1 MNFFRPSRTI
11 PTTTWTA
18 TSRWEL
24 TIPRFFILVGGLFL
38 FGLGEAFFIQS
49 NLGNSPWAVFA
60 GGLSNITGYSIE
72 WCTFAI
78 SLCVVLLWIPLKEKF
93 GIGPIANTIV
103 VAWAMGVCRSF
114 IPLNA
119 PSVGSNEVTSY
130 VTGAVFLLLGIM
142 SIGLGSALYIT
153 CGLGAGP
160 RQGLMA
166 ALHRIT
172 GQPVSRI
179 TTALEVIVCV
189 IGIALGGKY
198 GVGTILFAVLV
209 GQSVAIWFGV
219 VGRLGAIKDTKDH
232 TDDEPASA
240 IDG

>member
-1 MNFFRPSRTI
+1 
-11 PTTTWTA
+11 
-18 TSRWEL
+18 
-24 TIPRFFILVGGLFL
+24 
-38 FGLGEAFFIQS
+38 
-49 NLGNSPWAVFA
+49 
-60 GGLSNITGYSIE
+60 
-72 WCTFAI
+72 
-78 SLCVVLLWIPLKEKF
+78 
-93 GIGPIANTIV
+93 
-103 VAWAMGVCRSF
+103 MGVCRSF

-119 PSVGSNEVTSY
+119 PAVGSNEVTSY
-130 VTGAVFLLLGIM
+130 VTGVVFLFLGIM

-179 TTALEVIVCV
+179 TTALEVTVCV
-189 IGIALGGKY
+189 LGIALGGKF
-198 GVGTILFAVLV
+198 GIGTILFALLV

-219 VGRLGAIKDTKDH
+219 VGRLGAVKDTKDH
-232 TDDEPASA
+232 SDDEPSAA